1 MVAAT
6 VTLVGSLPV
15 FGITA
20 KLDKFTVKAALD
32 TNVSGA
38 FLPNCNMKLRI

>member
-6 VTLVGSLPV
+6 VTLVGSFPV

-20 KLDKFTVKAALD
+20 KLDKITVKAAPD
-32 TNVSGA
+32 TNVFGA
-38 FLPNCNMKLRI
+38 FLPNFSMKLRI